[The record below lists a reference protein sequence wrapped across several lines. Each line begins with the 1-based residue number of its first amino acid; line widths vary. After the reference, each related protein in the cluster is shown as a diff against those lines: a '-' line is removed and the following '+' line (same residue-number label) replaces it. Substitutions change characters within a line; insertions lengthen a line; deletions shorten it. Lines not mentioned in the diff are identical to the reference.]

1 MNKHLMK
8 ILSKFADKNP
18 DMPFMFI
25 AVTPDGVMDFSNTRC
40 PAHVMN
46 MISYVKE
53 KKYEQ
58 L

>member
-1 MNKHLMK
+1 MTKNEKLVK

-25 AVTPDGVMDFSNTRC
+25 AVTPDGIASFVEGC
-40 PAHVMN
+40 PTQIRNMTEHVKDR
-46 MISYVKE
+46 VR
-53 KKYEQ
+53 